1 MIHKIDDV
9 YWIYYCNRN
18 SKKNADISIC
28 LEGSELVM
36 NCYDNAEY
44 LFDIEPFCW
53 KLFAVKS
60 PVAIEQVEITTGDQ
74 RQIAIVSD

>member
-1 MIHKIDDV
+1 M
-9 YWIYYCNRN
+9 
-18 SKKNADISIC
+18 
-28 LEGSELVM
+28 M
-36 NCYDNAEY
+36 NCYDDADS

-60 PVAIEQVEITTGDQ
+60 PIEIEQVEITTGDQ